1 MQGKNI
7 KVHLKRKIG
16 DWVSSVDDEA
26 IKDAISDNA
35 IITGGAIVS
44 LLQDEKPH
52 DYDVY
57 FRNEKAL
64 IQVAEYYVKKYTHSN
79 VYGCCRHVCAMQ
91 CRSSLFDR
99 NGYDRQ

>member
-16 DWVSSVDDEA
+16 DWVSSVDDET

-64 IQVAEYYVKKYTHSN
+64 IQVAEYYVKKYTEFVKEKLDDKGVKPTVQRCYWN
-79 VYGCCRHVCAMQ
+79 K
-91 CRSSLFDR
+91 SSER
-99 NGYDRQ
+99 